1 MDSSRAI
8 WSNKRFRADAADG
21 RYRCSLISI
30 RHLTCQTMKL
40 TGTFLSPRNAPARTY
55 KFMRIQ
61 ATASRRKASSDS
73 DACSFSER

>member
-1 MDSSRAI
+1 MGDIAVFLLEEETCRDK
-8 WSNKRFRADAADG
+8 NNG
-21 RYRCSLISI
+21 R
-30 RHLTCQTMKL
+30 L

-61 ATASRRKASSDS
+61 ATASRRNASRDS